1 VMYFVDFYKDEMK
14 KGTLTEDHLR
24 YIVSAVQ
31 LEFEEDD
38 TYVPLV
44 INAWSDEARK
54 KSAEVR
60 KSKAGAPSK
69 LEELEARQRRLKKGR
84 GRFKPRMS
92 GGRVGISKT
101 TKTRRTKTHVSKS
114 SSKPK
119 SSSLRLPKFGKKSM
133 KKAIAESKGQK
144 VSATWLTDEPKSSKK
159 KG

>member
-60 KSKAGAPSK
+60 KSKAGALSK
-69 LEELEARQRRLKKGR
+69 LEELEMRQRRRKKGQS
-84 GRFKPRMS
+84 RFKPRTG
-92 GGRVGISKT
+92 GGRIGISKT
-101 TKTRRTKTHVSKS
+101 TKTRRTKTRRTKTHASKS

-144 VSATWLTDEPKSSKK
+144 VSATWLTD
-159 KG
+159 